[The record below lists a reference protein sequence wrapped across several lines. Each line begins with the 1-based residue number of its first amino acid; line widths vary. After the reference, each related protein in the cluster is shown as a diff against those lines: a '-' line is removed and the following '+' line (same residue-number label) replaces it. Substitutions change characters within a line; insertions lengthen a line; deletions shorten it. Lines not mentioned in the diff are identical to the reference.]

1 MAHYEDI
8 EIDQGTSAAW
18 QILCLG
24 PDGEVRDLS
33 SYRARGSLNRSHEAS
48 DSESLSFLVNIE
60 APPTAGTINF
70 SLNALQTSQ
79 LTRRRYVY
87 DIEIELQQ
95 DSDITVERILE
106 GKVLVSRSVTNRVY
120 YADSD
125 IPSGQT
131 RW

>member
-8 EIDQGTSAAW
+8 EIDQGTSAKW

-33 SYRARGSLNRSHEAS
+33 NYRARGSIKRSYEAS

-60 APPTAGTINF
+60 ALPTSGTINF
-70 SLNALQTSQ
+70 SLNAQQTSQ

-87 DIEIELQQ
+87 DIEMELAQ
-95 DSDITVERILE
+95 DSDTTVERVLE
-106 GKVLVSRSVTNRVY
+106 GKAMISRSVTNKVY

-125 IPSGQT
+125 ISSGQT

>member
-8 EIDQGTSAAW
+8 EIDQGASAAW

-33 SYRARGSLNRSHEAS
+33 NYRARGSVKRSYEAS
-48 DSESLSFLVNIE
+48 DSEALDFLVNIE
-60 APPTAGTINF
+60 APPTSGTLNF
-70 SLNALQTSQ
+70 SLNASQTSQ

-87 DIEIELQQ
+87 DIEMELAQ
-95 DSDITVERILE
+95 DSDTTVERVLE
-106 GKVLVSRSVTNRVY
+106 GKAMISRSVTNRVY

-125 IPSGQT
+125 ISSGQT

>member
-8 EIDQGTSAAW
+8 EIDQGASAKW

-33 SYRARGSLNRSHEAS
+33 NYRARGSLKRSHEAS
-48 DSESLSFLVNIE
+48 DSEALNFLVNIE

-70 SLNALQTSQ
+70 SLNASQTSQ

-87 DIEIELQQ
+87 DIEMELEQ
-95 DSDITVERILE
+95 DSDTTVERILE

-120 YADSD
+120 YGDSD

>member
-8 EIDQGTSAAW
+8 EIDQGASAKW

-33 SYRARGSLNRSHEAS
+33 NYRARGSLKRSHEAS
-48 DSESLSFLVNIE
+48 DSDALNFLVNIE

-70 SLNALQTSQ
+70 SLNASQTSQ

-87 DIEIELQQ
+87 DIEMELEQ
-95 DSDITVERILE
+95 DSDTTVERVLE

-125 IPSGQT
+125 IASGQT

>member
-8 EIDQGTSAAW
+8 EIDQGASAKW

-33 SYRARGSLNRSHEAS
+33 NYRARGSVKRSYEAS
-48 DSESLSFLVNIE
+48 DSEALDFLVNIE

-70 SLNALQTSQ
+70 SLNAQQTSQ
-79 LTRRRYVY
+79 LTRRRYVF
-87 DIEIELQQ
+87 DIEMELAQ
-95 DSDITVERILE
+95 DSDTTVERVLE

-125 IPSGQT
+125 ISSGQT

>member
-1 MAHYEDI
+1 MAHYEDL
-8 EIDQGTSAAW
+8 EIDQGASAKW
-18 QILCLG
+18 QVQCLG
-24 PDGEVRDLS
+24 PDGEKRNLS
-33 SYRARGSLNRSHEAS
+33 NYRGRGSLKRSYEAS
-48 DSESLSFLVNIE
+48 DSDALSFLVNIE
-60 APPTAGTINF
+60 APPTDGLVTF

-87 DIEIELQQ
+87 DVEIEIVE
-95 DSDITVERILE
+95 DSDTTVERILE

-120 YADSD
+120 HADSD

>member
-8 EIDQGTSAAW
+8 EIDQGTSAKW

-33 SYRARGSLNRSHEAS
+33 NYRARGSLKRSYEAS
-48 DSESLSFLVNIE
+48 DSEALDFLVNID
-60 APPTAGTINF
+60 APPTNGIINF
-70 SLNALQTSQ
+70 SLNASQTSQ

-87 DIEIELQQ
+87 DIEIELQE
-95 DSDITVERILE
+95 DSDTTVERLLE

>member
-8 EIDQGTSAAW
+8 EIDQGTSAKW

-33 SYRARGSLNRSHEAS
+33 NYRARGSIKRSYEAS
-48 DSESLSFLVNIE
+48 DSESLNFLVNIE
-60 APPTAGTINF
+60 APPTSGTINF
-70 SLNALQTSQ
+70 SLNAQQTSQ

-87 DIEIELQQ
+87 DIEMELAQ
-95 DSDITVERILE
+95 DSDTTVERVLE
-106 GKVLVSRSVTNRVY
+106 GKAIISRSVTNRVY

-125 IPSGQT
+125 ISSGQT

>member
-8 EIDQGTSAAW
+8 EIDQGASAKW

-33 SYRARGSLNRSHEAS
+33 NYRARGSVKRSYEAS
-48 DSESLSFLVNIE
+48 DSEALDFLVNIE

-70 SLNALQTSQ
+70 SLNAQQTSQ
-79 LTRRRYVY
+79 LTRRRYVF
-87 DIEIELQQ
+87 DREMELEQ
-95 DSDITVERILE
+95 DSDTTVERVLE

-125 IPSGQT
+125 ISSGQT

>member
-8 EIDQGTSAAW
+8 EIDQGTSAKW

-33 SYRARGSLNRSHEAS
+33 NYRARGSIKRSYEAS

-60 APPTAGTINF
+60 APPTSGTINF
-70 SLNALQTSQ
+70 SLNAQQTSQ

-87 DIEIELQQ
+87 DIEMELAQ
-95 DSDITVERILE
+95 DSDTTVERVLE
-106 GKVLVSRSVTNRVY
+106 GKAMISRSVTNKVY

-125 IPSGQT
+125 ISSGQT